1 MVEMHLL
8 SVNVDFGYDPIY
20 ALGVVTSFDR
30 FMQGYQPEQ
39 DKASIFNALCKSL
52 DYEPEK
58 YRQDAEELLAL
69 ARGLGWEKLIGW
81 LAKETVPDS
90 AGRWQETISQIAS
103 NPSFKYS
110 RLFAIGLYV
119 LLEGADP
126 DLVKDEKQREQALQK
141 IAIALNLPEEKISKD
156 LDLYR
161 SNLDKIAQ
169 AQIVMKDMIEAERKK
184 REKRAQEQQQK
195 ENPTE
200 EAEVTSEDKA
210 DSDSDSDS

>member
-52 DYEPEK
+52 ESEPEK
-58 YRQDAEELLAL
+58 YRQDAEELLEL
-69 ARGLGWEKLIGW
+69 ARGLGWEKLIEW
-81 LAKETVPDS
+81 LAGETVPES
-90 AGRWQETISQIAS
+90 AERWQATISEIGS
-103 NPSFKYS
+103 NPNFKYS

-119 LLEGADP
+119 MLEGADP
-126 DLVKDEKQREQALQK
+126 DLVKDEKQREQALHK
-141 IAIALNLPEEKISKD
+141 ITIALKLPEEKIDKD

-169 AQIVMKDMIEAERKK
+169 AQKVMQDMIEAERKK
-184 REKRAQEQQQK
+184 REKRAMEKQEK
-195 ENPTE
+195 ENPAE
-200 EAEVTSEDKA
+200 EAKPPSEDE
-210 DSDSDSDS
+210 SDSDS

>member
-8 SVNVDFGYDPIY
+8 SVNEDFRYDPIY

-30 FMQGYQPEQ
+30 FLPGYRPEQ
-39 DKASIFNALCKSL
+39 DKESIFNALCKSL
-52 DYEPEK
+52 EKEPRK

-69 ARGLGWEKLIGW
+69 ARGLGWEKLIAW
-81 LAKETVPDS
+81 LAKETVPES
-90 AGRWQETISQIAS
+90 AQQWQATISEIAS
-103 NPSFKYS
+103 NPKFKYS
-110 RLFAIGLYV
+110 RLFAIGMYA
-119 LLEGADP
+119 LLEAADP

-141 IAIALNLPEEKISKD
+141 IAIALNLPEDKISKD

-169 AQIVMKDMIEAERKK
+169 AQIVMQDMIEAERKK
-184 REKRAQEQQQK
+184 REKRAQEKLDK

-200 EAEVTSEDKA
+200 EAEAASEDET
-210 DSDSDSDS
+210 DSDS